1 MLKIDDIHKLVAMA
15 EQEIKEIRVTN
26 TNPELEDIQT
36 KLADVKLH
44 LVLINMQG
52 NNRGRNE

>member
-15 EQEIKEIRVTN
+15 EQEIKEIRATN